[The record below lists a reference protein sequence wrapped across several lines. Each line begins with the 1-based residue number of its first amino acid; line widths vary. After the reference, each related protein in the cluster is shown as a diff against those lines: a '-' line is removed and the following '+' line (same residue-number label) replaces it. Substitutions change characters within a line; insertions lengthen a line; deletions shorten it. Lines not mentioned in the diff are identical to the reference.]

1 MTTKLRAASFQDA
14 SIPTAKLEQGSSFL
28 TSVTNADLPAGA
40 ILQHLQT
47 GAISEVVASSNQGT
61 WQDSNFTLAITPSAT
76 SSRIFVHVSFPLQL
90 KTSGTKLRGSLRLNR
105 AISGGATT
113 LIWNT
118 DSYLEQFHTRDAG
131 GTPDEANTMAN
142 LHFIDSPSTTSAT
155 TYTVQMVIKNDSG
168 AVQVWQHRSSY
179 GGALIL
185 QEIKG

>member
-90 KTSGTKLRGSLRLNR
+90 KTSGTKLRGSLRINR

-142 LHFIDSPSTTSAT
+142 VPVS
-155 TYTVQMVIKNDSG
+155 YTHLTLPTIPGV
-168 AVQVWQHRSSY
+168 
-179 GGALIL
+179 
-185 QEIKG
+185 

>member
-1 MTTKLRAASFQDA
+1 MPIQRAKPRFTEVKDV
-14 SIPTAKLEQGSSFL
+14 
-28 TSVTNADLPAGA
+28 SVTTAQLPAGA

-76 SSRIFVHVSFPLQL
+76 SSRIFVHVNFPLQL

-118 DSYLEQFHTRDAG
+118 SSFLEQFHTRDAG

-142 LHFIDSPSTTSAT
+142 VHFIDSPSTTSAT
-155 TYTVQMVIKNDSG
+155 TYTVHIKSL
-168 AVQVWQHRSSY
+168 SSNCSVNINNN
-179 GGALIL
+179 GGSSITLM
-185 QEIKG
+185 EIAQ